1 MTESITIKK
10 LNQFFSESIIEIT
23 PNEHND
29 TIIVKKEDIFQL
41 LKFLKNDEDLNYD
54 MLMDITVI
62 DYLKH
67 PVKRKERFEI
77 VYILYS
83 FTKFHRVII
92 KTPVSLKEPNIDSV
106 CSLWKSAD
114 WAEREA
120 YDMYGIKFNNHHNL
134 KRILNHHEF
143 VGYPLRKDYPIKKRQ
158 ELSLND
164 SLMDEMDKKLVEKGL
179 K

>member
-10 LNQFFSESIIEIT
+10 FNQFFPDSIIEII
-23 PNEHND
+23 PNQHND
-29 TIIVKKEDIFQL
+29 TVIVKKEDIFQL

-92 KTPVSLKEPNIDSV
+92 KTAVSLKEASVDSV

-120 YDMYGIKFNNHHNL
+120 YDMYGIKFNNHPNL

-164 SLMDEMDKKLVEKGL
+164 NLMDEMDKKLVEKGL